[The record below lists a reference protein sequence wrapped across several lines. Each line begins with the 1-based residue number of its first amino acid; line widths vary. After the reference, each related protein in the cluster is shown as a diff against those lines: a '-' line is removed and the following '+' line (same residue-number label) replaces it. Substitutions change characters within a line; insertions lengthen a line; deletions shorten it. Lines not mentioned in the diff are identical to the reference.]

1 MSLYKH
7 TSRKGNC
14 TPCLSGAKTLCCNQV
29 LTTKTFM
36 SQQTKGTFNIFFNVN
51 CKVESIIYLMECIL
65 CQMQYVGREE
75 AAFNLRLITT
85 GKTPRNLT
93 PF

>member
-1 MSLYKH
+1 MFIG
-7 TSRKGNC
+7 RKNSMLQ
-14 TPCLSGAKTLCCNQV
+14 PSADNKA
-29 LTTKTFM
+29 FM
-36 SQQTKGTFNIFFNVN
+36 SQQTKWTFNIFFNVN